1 MTDISHGHSFKLQA
15 SNNFWRYSQEALNA
29 DEMDRIEWT
38 MIHSKALSAGVESP
52 VMLCSNPQVMPQ
64 RTQEASFVIATFAR
78 MSADWR
84 PENTR
89 VGPEDGQSLA
99 NKTTTSNPL
108 LISL

>member
-38 MIHSKALSAGVESP
+38 MIHSKALSAGVDSKPFGETQSP

-84 PENTR
+84 P
-89 VGPEDGQSLA
+89 
-99 NKTTTSNPL
+99 
-108 LISL
+108 